1 MLKGNIKDTFNHLLA
16 CLKPLPYLA
25 KEKSAFLNSKI
36 TKHTIKSSAKKFCF
50 FTSLL
55 VFIFYTCLAW
65 LILQSK
71 YKKLLNTKLH
81 LLTRWGFVGTNIKN
95 YSPKL
100 LILINPTKRVLSLKF
115 VKTKLAVWER
125 LCVKERIRDY
135 SSAKKSFPLSSI
147 TIKAGKFSEVVTKF
161 LLTNGRKYMII

>member
-25 KEKSAFLNSKI
+25 REKSAFLNSKI
-36 TKHTIKSSAKKFCF
+36 TKRTIKSSAKKFCF

-71 YKKLLNTKLH
+71 YKKLLNTKPH
-81 LLTRWGFVGTNIKN
+81 LLTR
-95 YSPKL
+95 
-100 LILINPTKRVLSLKF
+100 
-115 VKTKLAVWER
+115 
-125 LCVKERIRDY
+125 
-135 SSAKKSFPLSSI
+135 
-147 TIKAGKFSEVVTKF
+147 
-161 LLTNGRKYMII
+161 